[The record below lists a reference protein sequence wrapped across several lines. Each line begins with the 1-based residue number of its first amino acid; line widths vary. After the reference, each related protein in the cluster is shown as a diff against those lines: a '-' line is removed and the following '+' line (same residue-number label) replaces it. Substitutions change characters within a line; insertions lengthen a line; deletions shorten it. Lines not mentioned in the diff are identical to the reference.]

1 MNDALRTVIV
11 KTTIAHSSHS
21 LEVYRM
27 AKSCEFLVFN
37 ILSKS
42 LLKSRQYS
50 TLYVYTVQ
58 VWFKNRQENFLQCMV
73 TCGGWLGEG

>member
-42 LLKSRQYS
+42 LLKSPY
-50 TLYVYTVQ
+50 YTVSK
-58 VWFKNRQENFLQCMV
+58 VLAYNYFYSAWSPAV
-73 TCGGWLGEG
+73 DGGRGDG

>member
-42 LLKSRQYS
+42 LLKSRQYTEYS
-50 TLYVYTVQ
+50 TLYVYMSAG
-58 VWFKNRQENFLQCMV
+58 MV
-73 TCGGWLGEG
+73 